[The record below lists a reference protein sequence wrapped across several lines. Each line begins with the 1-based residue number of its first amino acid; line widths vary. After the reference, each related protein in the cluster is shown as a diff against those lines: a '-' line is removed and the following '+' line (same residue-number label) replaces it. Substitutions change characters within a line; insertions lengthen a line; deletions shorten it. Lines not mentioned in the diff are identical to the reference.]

1 MRKPHILIVDD
12 DAEIRTLLGRFFAE
26 HGFCVSS
33 LADGRTLAT
42 RDLGSVDVIL
52 LDIMLPHASGLD
64 LCRTLRACWAVPIIM
79 VTAVTGETDRI
90 VGLEL
95 GADDYVTKPFNP
107 RELLARVRAL
117 LRRASGTVSP
127 AMSQVARCYQFEGWR
142 IDARRRH
149 ISGPGGDD
157 VTLSS
162 AEFDALV
169 AFVEHPQTVLTR
181 DDLLRLARGRVA
193 QIYDRSIDVLI
204 SRLRRKIED
213 DPAQPR
219 LIKTVRTGGYVFTA
233 SVSREGA
240 QP

>member
-12 DAEIRTLLGRFFAE
+12 DAEIRTLLGRFFGE

-117 LRRASGTVSP
+117 LRRASGAVSP
-127 AMSQVARCYQFEGWR
+127 ALSQVARCYQFEGWR

-149 ISGPGGDD
+149 ISGPAGDE

-233 SVSREGA
+233 TVSREGA
-240 QP
+240 PP